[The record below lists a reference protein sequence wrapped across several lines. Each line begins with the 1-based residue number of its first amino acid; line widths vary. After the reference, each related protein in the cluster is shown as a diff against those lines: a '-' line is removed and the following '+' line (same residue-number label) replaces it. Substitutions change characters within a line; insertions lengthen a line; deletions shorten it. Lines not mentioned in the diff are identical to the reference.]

1 MRINRSR
8 TARYHRL
15 LRLSSRPLPALTVLH
30 ARRYL
35 ADYPDD
41 GRIWL
46 ILGLTLTEMAR
57 YEEAEQALH
66 KAIELCPPD
75 QLSVPLDYMG
85 HLFRESGDYEQA
97 AGWYRQAIE
106 ADPDDATSHIFLGA
120 VLARQGRLHDALE
133 AHRVATTCG
142 RGCIDDAYLHL
153 GLVLR
158 ALGRFHEAA
167 DCFREAL
174 RQDPKYQEARRAL
187 HDVERCIA
195 VTRQGGAR

>member
-8 TARYHRL
+8 TARYQRL
-15 LRLSSRPLPALTVLH
+15 LRLTSRPLPALTVLH

-75 QLSVPLDYMG
+75 QRSVPLDYMG

-97 AGWYRQAIE
+97 AQWYRRAIE

-120 VLARQGRLHDALE
+120 VLARQGRLHDAAE
-133 AHRVATTCG
+133 SHRTATTCP
-142 RGCIDDAYLHL
+142 RGSIDDAYFHL

-158 ALGRFHEAA
+158 SLNRYAEAA

-174 RQDPKYQEARRAL
+174 DRDPKYQEARRAL
-187 HDVERCIA
+187 QDVERCIA
-195 VTRQGGAR
+195 LTRGRAR